1 MGSGLSDTMDKW
13 CVDRPGENLTYQCIG
28 TERGPV
34 CDESLHQDLK
44 KVHVHLKRDNVS
56 AVAYIQR
63 MGGTHSNRLL
73 SVAGELWDFCLE
85 KDILLLA

>member
-73 SVAGELWDFCLE
+73 SVAGELE